1 MQDNWFIL
9 FAMTKI
15 TSPKDIYKLT
25 KNIHHQTK
33 ESLIIFY
40 LNSLGAILEKKI
52 IQSKIGEIKFNQAEI
67 FVPTLEN
74 KARFI
79 ILVHNHPSG
88 ILLPSKNDINTTKI
102 LINAG
107 EILGIKLIDHL
118 IVTEKGFY
126 SILQKSKS
134 IN

>member
-1 MQDNWFIL
+1 
-9 FAMTKI
+9 
-15 TSPKDIYKLT
+15 
-25 KNIHHQTK
+25 
-33 ESLIIFY
+33 
-40 LNSLGAILEKKI
+40 
-52 IQSKIGEIKFNQAEI
+52 
-67 FVPTLEN
+67 
-74 KARFI
+74 
-79 ILVHNHPSG
+79 VHNHPSG